1 MPLCSPEDSETS
13 TCTRYWP
20 DTVSQT
26 FGSVT
31 VTKLAEETT
40 PFYVMRTLG
49 IRLLKGPV
57 VRVTTGR
64 TNTVYLAQNS
74 AADVH
79 LRMALTR
86 WTLHGAIQAFDNS
99 KGCSVG

>member
-1 MPLCSPEDSETS
+1 MPLRSPEDSETS

-20 DTVSQT
+20 ETASQT

-40 PFYVMRTLG
+40 PFCVMRTLG
-49 IRLLKGPV
+49 IRLLKDPV

-64 TNTVYLAQNS
+64 TDTVYLAQNC
-74 AADVH
+74 AANVH
-79 LRMALTR
+79 
-86 WTLHGAIQAFDNS
+86 
-99 KGCSVG
+99 